1 MITYDKYAEIRDIK
15 GMTDGKVA
23 EKAGIGRSTFSDWKS
38 GRSVPKLEKMQKI
51 AEALE
56 MEYSQFIGPLGK
68 FSAYIQESPDIKVL
82 QNNARKLQQTV
93 GQIKPLPMLDGLKP
107 QLQTLQQQLD
117 NIDREL
123 LDLFHNV
130 SEETQSN
137 VMLILKNSQKDPDS
151 KSSKEA

>member
-1 MITYDKYAEIRDIK
+1 MINYDKYAEIRDIK

-68 FSAYIQESPDIKVL
+68 FSAYIQESPEIKSL
-82 QNNARKLQQTV
+82 KDTAKQLQQNVNQMT
-93 GQIKPLPMLDGLKP
+93 KPVPMLDGMNPLNQVKP
-107 QLQTLQQQLD
+107 QQID
-117 NIDREL
+117 DKDREL
-123 LDLFHNV
+123 LRLFHNA

-137 VMLILKNSQKDPDS
+137 VMLILKNSQKDAS